1 MDVVKMKKNKVVG
14 IIVTLLLVAVML
26 VTALLLMPNEEE
38 IINEEIDDANYC
50 TVDADC
56 VDAGGKCP
64 FGCYA
69 YVNAAE
75 VDKIRGLIQG
85 FKSNCEYGC
94 IGCPTAVCQEGKC
107 KEVCDLP

>member
-1 MDVVKMKKNKVVG
+1 MKRKKLWG
-14 IIVTLLLVAVML
+14 IVVTLFLVAAML
-26 VTALLLMPNEEE
+26 VTALLLMPNEEDLIKE
-38 IINEEIDDANYC
+38 QIDRANYC

-56 VDAGGKCP
+56 VDAGGRCP

-69 YVNAAE
+69 YVNTAE

-85 FKSNCEYGC
+85 FESNCEYGC
-94 IGCPTAVCQEGKC
+94 ISCPSAVCMEGKC